1 MRWLL
6 LIVGLVPA
14 AFAQAPAAALPRYEV
29 FGGYSVNTDF
39 IANREVLVVF
49 DQKVSP
55 FFSDGSG
62 PKGFEISLKRYVR
75 NNLGIKG
82 DFSGYFDTFPR
93 GGATYCQPTGC
104 APGLTFEAKGQAFFL
119 TAGPEWK
126 FRRDKRF
133 APFAQA
139 LGGIVHERA
148 TFAMAGTGVQYVNP
162 FSGIGLIVFN
172 SVGFPKVPNPSY
184 SDSNSDT
191 GLAFSLGGGFDI
203 RLSRKLGF
211 RVAMDYDPTFLVRPA
226 IHDPTLLKTTPS
238 ERDRQGHIRLSVGF
252 VWGIQ

>member
-1 MRWLL
+1 M
-6 LIVGLVPA
+6 VGSVSTV
-14 AFAQAPAAALPRYEV
+14 FAQDQTASLPRFEI

-39 IANREVLVVF
+39 IANREVIVVF

-62 PKGFEISLKRYVR
+62 PKGFEFSVKRYVR
-75 NNLGIKG
+75 KNLGIKG
-82 DFSGYFDTFPR
+82 DVSSYFDTFPR
-93 GGATYCQPTGC
+93 GGVTYCQPTGC
-104 APGLTFEAKGQAFFL
+104 APGLTFLAKGQAYFA
-119 TAGPEWK
+119 TVGPEWK
-126 FRRDKRF
+126 FRRHKRF

-148 TFAMAGTGVQYVNP
+148 TFEMAGTGVQYLNP
-162 FSGIGLIVFN
+162 FRGAGLIVFN
-172 SVGFPKVPNPSY
+172 SAGFPQVPNPSY
-184 SDSNSDT
+184 SDANADT

-211 RVAMDYDPTFLVRPA
+211 RFAMDYDPTFLVRPA
-226 IHDPTLLKTTPS
+226 IHDPTLFKTTPS
-238 ERDRQGHIRLSVGF
+238 ERDRQGHIRMSVGF